1 MFILLIIIYLAFI
14 SLGLPDAVF
23 GSSWPI
29 MSQNLNA
36 SLEFAGAVSLVMS
49 LGTVISSLMT
59 AKLIN
64 RFGIGK
70 VVAFS
75 VLLTASA
82 LLGFSMANFAL
93 ALMLLAV
100 PLGIGAGAVDAALNN
115 YVAQNYESKH
125 MNYLHSFWGVGATA
139 GPLIMANY
147 LMMNE
152 GWRQGYM
159 TIAIIQFALVI
170 MLFASLPLWP
180 KALTTK
186 QEEAD
191 SDSYISS
198 NASNNMS
205 NKKAFGIFGVKV
217 QLIVFFCYCALEVGT
232 GLWAAS
238 YLTIEK
244 DLSPKDAAFWTAMF
258 YLGITGGR
266 FLCGFISGRV
276 SGRVSAASSEKVAAT
291 GSEEPAHKLNEEG
304 LIRLG
309 VITIILGVLVLIS
322 PLPSALSPLGLMLIG
337 LGCAPIYPNTIH
349 LTPKRFSASASQTV
363 IGLSMACAYIGT
375 TLVPPFIG
383 ALVSYFSFA
392 LYPAL
397 LFILAL
403 GLLVTTERL
412 RGFSPEKKHN
422 GVLGE
427 A

>member
-1 MFILLIIIYLAFI
+1 MLLLLVIIYLAFI
-14 SLGLPDAVF
+14 SLGLPDAIL
-23 GSSWPI
+23 GSAWPI
-29 MSQNLNA
+29 MSKNLNA
-36 SLEFAGAVSLVMS
+36 SLEFAGAVSLVIS

-64 RFGIGK
+64 QFGIGK

-93 ALMLLAV
+93 ALMLLAI

-147 LMMNE
+147 LMLNE

-159 TIAIIQFALVI
+159 AITLIQFALVI
-170 MLFASLPLWP
+170 ILFASLPLWK
-180 KALTTK
+180 KALSAK

-191 SDSYISS
+191 STPFIS
-198 NASNNMS
+198 NR
-205 NKKAFGIFGVKV
+205 KALGIFGVKI
-217 QLIVFFCYCALEVGT
+217 QLVMFFCYCALEAGT

-238 YLTIEK
+238 YLSIEK
-244 DLSPKDAAFWTAMF
+244 GLSPKDAAFWTAMF
-258 YLGITGGR
+258 YLGITSGR
-266 FLCGFISGRV
+266 FLCGLISGRV
-276 SGRVSAASSEKVAAT
+276 SGKVSEKVAAT
-291 GSEEPAHKLNEEG
+291 GSEKSADKLNEEG

-309 VITIILGVLVLIS
+309 VITIILGVIVLIS
-322 PLPSALSPLGLMLIG
+322 PLPILLSPIGLMLIG

-349 LTPKRFSASASQTV
+349 LTPKRFGASASQAV

-375 TLVPPFIG
+375 TLVPPIIG
-383 ALVSYFSFA
+383 TLVSYFSFA

-397 LFILAL
+397 LLLLAL
-403 GLLVTTERL
+403 GLLITTEKLKRL
-412 RGFSPEKKHN
+412 CKSTNMETAYNSNNEH
-422 GVLGE
+422 L
-427 A
+427 

>member
-1 MFILLIIIYLAFI
+1 MLLLLVIIYLAFI
-14 SLGLPDAVF
+14 SLGLPDAIL
-23 GSSWPI
+23 GSAWPI
-29 MSQNLNA
+29 MSKNLNA
-36 SLEFAGAVSLVMS
+36 SLEFAGAVSLVIS

-64 RFGIGK
+64 QFGIGK

-93 ALMLLAV
+93 ALMLLAI

-147 LMMNE
+147 LMLNE

-159 TIAIIQFALVI
+159 AITLIQFALVI
-170 MLFASLPLWP
+170 ILFASLPLWK
-180 KALTTK
+180 KALSAK
-186 QEEAD
+186 QEEAG
-191 SDSYISS
+191 STPFIS
-198 NASNNMS
+198 NR
-205 NKKAFGIFGVKV
+205 KALGIFGVKI
-217 QLIVFFCYCALEVGT
+217 QLVMFFCYCALEAGT
-232 GLWAAS
+232 GLWTAS
-238 YLTIEK
+238 YLSIEK
-244 DLSPKDAAFWTAMF
+244 GLSPKDAAFWTAMF
-258 YLGITGGR
+258 YLGITAGR
-266 FLCGFISGRV
+266 FLCGFVSGKV
-276 SGRVSAASSEKVAAT
+276 SGRFAD
-291 GSEEPAHKLNEEG
+291 KLNEES

-309 VITIILGVLVLIS
+309 VITIILGVIVLIS
-322 PLPSALSPLGLMLIG
+322 PLPILLSPIGLMLIG

-349 LTPKRFSASASQTV
+349 LTPKRFGASASQAV

-375 TLVPPFIG
+375 TLVPPIIG

-397 LFILAL
+397 LLLLAL
-403 GLLVTTERL
+403 GLLITTEKLKRL
-412 RGFSPEKKHN
+412 CKSANMETAYNSNNEH
-422 GVLGE
+422 L
-427 A
+427 

>member
-1 MFILLIIIYLAFI
+1 MLLLLVIIYLAFI
-14 SLGLPDAVF
+14 SLGLPDAIL
-23 GSSWPI
+23 GSAWPI
-29 MSQNLNA
+29 MSKNLNA
-36 SLEFAGAVSLVMS
+36 SLEFAGAVSLVIS

-64 RFGIGK
+64 QFGIGK

-93 ALMLLAV
+93 ALMLLAI

-147 LMMNE
+147 LMLNE

-159 TIAIIQFALVI
+159 AITLIQFSLVI
-170 MLFASLPLWP
+170 ILFASLPLWK
-180 KALTTK
+180 KALSAK

-191 SDSYISS
+191 STPFIS
-198 NASNNMS
+198 NR
-205 NKKAFGIFGVKV
+205 KALGIFGVKI
-217 QLIVFFCYCALEVGT
+217 QLVMFFCYCALEAGT

-238 YLTIEK
+238 YLSIEK
-244 DLSPKDAAFWTAMF
+244 GLSPKDAALWTAMF
-258 YLGITGGR
+258 YLGITAGR
-266 FLCGFISGRV
+266 FLCGFVSGKVSGKASGRF
-276 SGRVSAASSEKVAAT
+276 AD
-291 GSEEPAHKLNEEG
+291 KLNEEG

-309 VITIILGVLVLIS
+309 VITIILGVIVLIS
-322 PLPSALSPLGLMLIG
+322 PLPILLSPIGLMLIG

-349 LTPKRFSASASQTV
+349 LTPKRFGASASQAV
-363 IGLSMACAYIGT
+363 IGLSMACAYTGT
-375 TLVPPFIG
+375 TLVPPIIG
-383 ALVSYFSFA
+383 GLVSYFSFA

-397 LFILAL
+397 LLLLAL
-403 GLLVTTERL
+403 GLLITTEKLKRL
-412 RGFSPEKKHN
+412 CKSTNMKTAYNSNNEH
-422 GVLGE
+422 L
-427 A
+427 

>member
-1 MFILLIIIYLAFI
+1 MLILLVIIYLAFI
-14 SLGLPDAVF
+14 SLGIPDAVL

-36 SLEFAGAVSLVMS
+36 SLEFAGVVSLVIS

-64 RFGIGK
+64 QFGIGK

-100 PLGIGAGAVDAALNN
+100 PLGIGAGAVDSALNN

-147 LMMNE
+147 LMLNE

-159 TIAIIQFALVI
+159 TIALIQFALVI
-170 MLFASLPLWP
+170 ILFASLPLWK
-180 KALTTK
+180 KAITAK
-186 QEEAD
+186 QEETD

-198 NASNNMS
+198 NASNSITNNTS
-205 NKKAFGIFGVKV
+205 NRKAFGILGVKI
-217 QLIVFFCYCALEVGT
+217 QLVMFFCYCALEAGT

-238 YLTIEK
+238 YLSIEK
-244 DLSPKDAAFWTAMF
+244 GLSPEDAAFWTAVF
-258 YLGITGGR
+258 YLGITCGR
-266 FLCGFISGRV
+266 FLCGFV
-276 SGRVSAASSEKVAAT
+276 SGKVAEKVAAT
-291 GSEEPAHKLNEEG
+291 GSEKSAHKLNEEG

-349 LTPKRFSASASQTV
+349 LTPKRFSASASQAV

-383 ALVSYFSFA
+383 ALVSYLSFA

-397 LFILAL
+397 LLILAL

>member
-170 MLFASLPLWP
+170 MLFASLPLWQ

-217 QLIVFFCYCALEVGT
+217 QLIMFFCYCALEVGT

-276 SGRVSAASSEKVAAT
+276 SGKVSAT
-291 GSEEPAHKLNEEG
+291 GSKKPAHKLNEEG

-309 VITIILGVLVLIS
+309 VIAIILGLLVLIS
-322 PLPSALSPLGLMLIG
+322 PLPAMVSPLGLMLIG

-349 LTPKRFSASASQTV
+349 LTPKRFSASASQAV
-363 IGLSMACAYIGT
+363 IGLSMACAYMGT

-383 ALVSYFSFA
+383 ALVSSFSFA

-397 LFILAL
+397 LLILAL
-403 GLLVTTERL
+403 GLLVTTEKL
-412 RGFSPEKKHN
+412 RGFSPETKHDS
-422 GVLGE
+422 VLGE

>member
-1 MFILLIIIYLAFI
+1 MLLLLVIIYLAFI
-14 SLGLPDAVF
+14 SLGLPDAIL
-23 GSSWPI
+23 GSAWPI
-29 MSQNLNA
+29 MSKNLNA
-36 SLEFAGAVSLVMS
+36 SLEFAGAVSLVIS

-64 RFGIGK
+64 QFGIGK

-93 ALMLLAV
+93 ALMLLAI

-147 LMMNE
+147 LMLNE

-159 TIAIIQFALVI
+159 AITLIQFALVI
-170 MLFASLPLWP
+170 ILFASLPLWK
-180 KALTTK
+180 KALSAK

-191 SDSYISS
+191 STPFIS
-198 NASNNMS
+198 NR
-205 NKKAFGIFGVKV
+205 KALGIFGVKI
-217 QLIVFFCYCALEVGT
+217 QLVMFFCYCALEAGT

-238 YLTIEK
+238 YLSIEK
-244 DLSPKDAAFWTAMF
+244 GLSPKDAAFWTAMF
-258 YLGITGGR
+258 YLGITAGR
-266 FLCGFISGRV
+266 FLCGYVSGKFSGRF
-276 SGRVSAASSEKVAAT
+276 AD
-291 GSEEPAHKLNEEG
+291 KLNEED

-309 VITIILGVLVLIS
+309 VITIILGVIVLIS
-322 PLPSALSPLGLMLIG
+322 PLPILLSPIGLMLIG

-349 LTPKRFSASASQTV
+349 LTPKRFGASASQAV

-375 TLVPPFIG
+375 TLVPPIIG

-397 LFILAL
+397 LLLLAL
-403 GLLVTTERL
+403 GLLITTEKLKRL
-412 RGFSPEKKHN
+412 CKSANMETAYNSNNEH
-422 GVLGE
+422 L
-427 A
+427 

>member
-1 MFILLIIIYLAFI
+1 MLILLVIIYLAFI
-14 SLGLPDAVF
+14 SLGIPDAVL

-36 SLEFAGAVSLVMS
+36 SLEFAGVVSLVIS

-59 AKLIN
+59 VKLIN
-64 RFGIGK
+64 QFGIGK

-93 ALMLLAV
+93 ALMLLAI

-147 LMMNE
+147 LMLNE

-159 TIAIIQFALVI
+159 AITLIQFALVI
-170 MLFASLPLWP
+170 ILFASLPLWK
-180 KALTTK
+180 KALSAK

-191 SDSYISS
+191 STPFIS
-198 NASNNMS
+198 NR
-205 NKKAFGIFGVKV
+205 KALGIFGVKI
-217 QLIVFFCYCALEVGT
+217 QLVMFFCYCALEAGT

-238 YLTIEK
+238 YLSIEK
-244 DLSPKDAAFWTAMF
+244 GLSPKDAAFWTAMF
-258 YLGITGGR
+258 YLGITAGR
-266 FLCGFISGRV
+266 FLCGFVSGKV
-276 SGRVSAASSEKVAAT
+276 SGRFAD
-291 GSEEPAHKLNEEG
+291 KLNEEG

-309 VITIILGVLVLIS
+309 VITIILGVIVLIS
-322 PLPSALSPLGLMLIG
+322 PLPILLSPIGLMLIG

-349 LTPKRFSASASQTV
+349 LTPKRFGASASQAV

-375 TLVPPFIG
+375 TLVPPIIG

-392 LYPAL
+392 LYPVL
-397 LFILAL
+397 LLLLAL
-403 GLLVTTERL
+403 GLLITTEKLKRL
-412 RGFSPEKKHN
+412 CKSANMETAYNSNNEH
-422 GVLGE
+422 L
-427 A
+427 